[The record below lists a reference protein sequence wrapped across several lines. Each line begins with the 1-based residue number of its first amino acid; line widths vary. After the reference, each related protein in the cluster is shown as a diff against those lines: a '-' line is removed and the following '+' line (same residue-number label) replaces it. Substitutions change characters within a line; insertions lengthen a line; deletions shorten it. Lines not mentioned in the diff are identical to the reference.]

1 MDAHGPA
8 PRSAV
13 RIPRNVWI
21 LGIVSMFMDTS
32 SEMIHALLPVLLVG
46 TLGVSAFALGLIEGV
61 AEGTASITKIF
72 SGVLSD
78 RWSRRKPLIVLGYGL
93 AALTKPLFP
102 MAGSAMTVFTAR
114 FLDRIGKGIR
124 GAPRDALVA
133 DEVAPEHRGAAYGLR
148 QSLDTIGGF
157 AGPLIAVGLM
167 ALLAFD
173 LHHVLWIACIPALLA
188 VSTLVIGVR
197 EPAADGSRGATRG
210 NPLAGFHVA
219 DYPRKFWA
227 LVTLV
232 VLFTLMRFSEAFLVL
247 RASEGGLATKWVPLT
262 LVVMSATYLLT
273 AYPAGKLSDRMSRHV
288 LLAIGCVVMVIA
300 DLLLAFAPSMPWVFV
315 GIAVWGVHMGLTE
328 GLLSAL
334 TADYAPAHLR
344 GTAFGLVNLARGLMQ
359 VLASAVAGG
368 LWTWSGPSLT
378 FGVGAALAVL
388 TGITSLSMRS
398 RRPPQ
403 MPATSRPT
411 TAAPTAA
418 APPAAPPAG

>member
-1 MDAHGPA
+1 
-8 PRSAV
+8 
-13 RIPRNVWI
+13 
-21 LGIVSMFMDTS
+21 MFMDTS

-46 TLGVSAFALGLIEGV
+46 TLGVSAFSLGIIEGI

-102 MAGSAMTVFTAR
+102 LAGSATTVFAAR

-133 DEVAPEHRGAAYGLR
+133 DEVPPQHRGAAYGLR
-148 QSLDTIGGF
+148 QSLDTVGGF

-188 VSTLVIGVR
+188 VLTLVLGVR
-197 EPAADGSRGATRG
+197 EAPGAPRAPGRG
-210 NPLAGFHVA
+210 NPLAGFRA
-219 DYPRKFWA
+219 SDYPRKFWA
-227 LVTLV
+227 LVALV
-232 VLFTLMRFSEAFLVL
+232 LLFTLMRFSEAFLVL
-247 RASEGGLATKWVPLT
+247 RASAGGLATKWVPLT

-273 AYPAGKLSDRMSRHV
+273 AYPAGRLSDRMSRHV
-288 LLAIGCVVMVIA
+288 LLAVGCLVMLIA

-334 TADYAPAHLR
+334 TADYAPPNLR

-359 VLASAVAGG
+359 VVASAVAGG
-368 LWTWSGPSLT
+368 LWTLSGPALT
-378 FGVGAALAVL
+378 FSVGAALAVL
-388 TGITSLSMRS
+388 TGGTALAMRS
-398 RRPPQ
+398 RA
-403 MPATSRPT
+403 PAPLAR
-411 TAAPTAA
+411 
-418 APPAAPPAG
+418 G